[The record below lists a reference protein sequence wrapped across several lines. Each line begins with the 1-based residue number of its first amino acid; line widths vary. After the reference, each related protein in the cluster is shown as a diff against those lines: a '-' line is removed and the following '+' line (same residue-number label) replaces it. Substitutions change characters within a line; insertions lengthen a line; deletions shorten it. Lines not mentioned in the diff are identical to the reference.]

1 MRVLFQP
8 FGREMLSTDEYV
20 QRIAAAEGHGKGDE
34 GFLMLSEDQ
43 LGRRKEGRPVVGPH
57 VVPQRQLTQVPDEV
71 VMEVCICPLFSRMDA
86 WMLG

>member
-1 MRVLFQP
+1 
-8 FGREMLSTDEYV
+8 
-20 QRIAAAEGHGKGDE
+20 
-34 GFLMLSEDQ
+34 MLSEDQ

-71 VMEVCICPLFSRMDA
+71 VMEVCIFPLFSRMDA